1 MVDKAYGAYNL
12 MLGDLPS
19 TRNKTLEHLK
29 PLFKQWALERE
40 EGEHF
45 GDSLLIL
52 AGVIKPTLDGK
63 KFHDDVVEEDEE

>member
-19 TRNKTLEHLK
+19 TRNKALEHLK

-45 GDSLLIL
+45 GDFLIL
-52 AGVIKPTLDGK
+52 VGVIKPTVDGK